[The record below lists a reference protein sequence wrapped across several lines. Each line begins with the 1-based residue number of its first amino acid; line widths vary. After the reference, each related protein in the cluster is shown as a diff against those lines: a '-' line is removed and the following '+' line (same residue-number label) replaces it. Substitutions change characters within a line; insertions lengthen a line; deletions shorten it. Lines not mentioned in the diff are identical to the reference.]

1 MHYIWFRKS
10 GDKDA
15 ENQLVPLA
23 PQEIVRV
30 DNSCSNSSV
39 GTGIRYCLSRGWIG
53 AIKESVRI
61 LSFDISGDL
70 CLPRHEVSFRKL
82 DMEIGVH
89 VWDGKDNLLGG
100 LCLGLSGCRSQRGN
114 GRRRIRIRISH
125 ESRRLSM
132 KRL

>member
-1 MHYIWFRKS
+1 MHYIWFGKS

-23 PQEIVRV
+23 PYEIVRV
-30 DNSCSNSSV
+30 DNSCRSSSV
-39 GTGIRYCLSRGWIG
+39 GTGIWYCLSRGWIG

-61 LSFDISGDL
+61 LSLDISEDL
-70 CLPRHEVSFRKL
+70 CLPCHEVSFRKL

-89 VWDGKDNLLGG
+89 VWDGKNNLLGG
-100 LCLGLSGCRSQRGN
+100 LCLGLSGCRSHRGN
-114 GRRRIRIRISH
+114 RRRRIRIRISH